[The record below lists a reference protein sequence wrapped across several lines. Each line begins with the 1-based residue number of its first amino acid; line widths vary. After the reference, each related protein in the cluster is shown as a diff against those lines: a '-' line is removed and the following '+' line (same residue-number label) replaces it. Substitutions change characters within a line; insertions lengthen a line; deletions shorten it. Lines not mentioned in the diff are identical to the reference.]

1 MSKKGFSIRKENAE
15 KYDYAYDLY
24 LTGLQQKTICERVG
38 ITPATFIAWRE
49 KGGWAEKRAALTV
62 SVDSIIAKSL
72 RKIDEMLDKENFD
85 ADAYSKAVAQ
95 LKTLKGRT
103 TVDDKIVAFTS
114 FGDFLIAA
122 SQGDNEVTAE
132 FIKKVTTYQDKYIM
146 QELRY
151 GNKL

>member
-1 MSKKGFSIRKENAE
+1 MSKKCFSIRKENAE
-15 KYDYAYDLY
+15 KYDYTYDLY

-38 ITPATFIAWRE
+38 ITPATFIDWRE

-122 SQGDNEVTAE
+122 SQGDKEVTAE